1 MVSNLNKMKGKKM
14 KNIFILVALFVM
26 TLPLQAQIWEVPEGY
41 ETRWTS
47 FENPTGDKGKAA
59 QRNQG
64 AKGSAFS
71 RIMAGDSCVLLFQEG
86 PGIINRIW
94 MTVSKRTPK
103 MLRALRI
110 KFYWDYA
117 ETPAVD
123 VPLGDFF
130 GNPLSRMSRFEN
142 VFFSNPEKRSF
153 NCCIPMPYQKAAKV
167 VFVNTSDEDLTHLFY
182 DINFIKLPE
191 WKSKMNY
198 FHAVWCE
205 EKPTKLGRDYVVLP
219 QTVGKGRFLG
229 ISLGVFANKAYHRT
243 WWGEGEIKFY
253 IDGDKEF
260 PTLSG
265 TGVED
270 YIGTAWGQGEYSHR
284 YQGCPIANADSC
296 WWSMY
301 RFHVQDPIYFHK
313 DIRVTLQQIGGAP
326 YQKVF
331 ELYRAGVRLVPTT
344 IDRSSD
350 LRFYRL
356 LDEDSD
362 LHITDKDFPQGFV
375 NFYRQD
381 HVTSTSYFYLD
392 RPVR

>member
-1 MVSNLNKMKGKKM
+1 MKTL
-14 KNIFILVALFVM
+14 LVISVLLAF
-26 TLPLQAQIWEVPEGY
+26 TLLGHAQIWKVPEGH

-47 FENPTGDKGKAA
+47 FENPTGAKGTAA
-59 QRNQG
+59 QVNKG
-64 AKGSAFS
+64 AKGSAFG
-71 RIMAGDSCVLLFQEG
+71 RIMAGDSCVLLSQQG

-94 MTVSKRTPK
+94 LTVSKRNPK

-110 KFYWDYA
+110 KFYWDNSVV
-117 ETPAVD
+117 PAVD

-130 GNPLSRMSRFEN
+130 GNPLSRTSRFEN
-142 VFFSNPEKRSF
+142 CFFSNPEKRSF
-153 NCCIPMPYQKAAKV
+153 NCSIPMPYRTGAKV

-182 DINFIKLPE
+182 DINFTKLPE
-191 WKSKMNY
+191 WDSEMSY
-198 FHAVWCE
+198 FHAVWRE
-205 EKPTKLGRDYVVLP
+205 DKSTKLGVDYTVLP
-219 QTVGKGRFLG
+219 QLSGKGRFLG
-229 ISLGVFANKAYHRT
+229 VSLGIFANKAYETT

-301 RFHVQDPIYFHK
+301 RFHVQDPIYFHH

-326 YQKVF
+326 YQKVL
-331 ELYRAGVRLVPTT
+331 ELYKAKVPLVPVT
-344 IDRSSD
+344 IDRSGK
-350 LRFYRL
+350 LKFYRL
-356 LDEDSD
+356 LNEDSD
-362 LHITDKDFPQGFV
+362 LHITDKDFPPGFV

-381 HVTSTSYFYLD
+381 HVTSTAYFYLD
-392 RPVR
+392 RPAV